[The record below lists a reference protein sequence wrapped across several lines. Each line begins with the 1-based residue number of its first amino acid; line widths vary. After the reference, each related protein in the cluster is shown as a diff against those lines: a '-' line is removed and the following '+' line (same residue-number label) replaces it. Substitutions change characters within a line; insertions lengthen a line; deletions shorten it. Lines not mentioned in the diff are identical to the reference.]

1 MLLIL
6 PKKVLV
12 LVGKVNSNFSIMA
25 ATINCI
31 WYLSKWRKSFLF
43 LLSQKEIF
51 FKVFDIRIINL
62 LVDYE
67 RTSNA
72 NGLHACRQFKI
83 NSTRNWHAILLY
95 LDGSPLWNS
104 QTWFSNSKFQWGHSK
119 AFFYTCRHFM
129 TNYFNQYISNCFFYV
144 FCCFSSYCFYFQRSP
159 EAAIVSKTEW
169 KHVNGLIVI

>member
-1 MLLIL
+1 
-6 PKKVLV
+6 
-12 LVGKVNSNFSIMA
+12 MA

-31 WYLSKWRKSFLF
+31 WYLSKWRKSFFF

-67 RTSNA
+67 GTSNA

-119 AFFYTCRHFM
+119 AFFIHVAILWQT
-129 TNYFNQYISNCFFYV
+129 ISINIFLIVFFYV
-144 FCCFSSYCFYFQRSP
+144 FCCFPSYCFYFQRSP
-159 EAAIVSKTEW
+159 EATIVSKTEW
-169 KHVNGLIVI
+169 KHVNGLIVFSSLRVLVHFFKILFK